1 MAAKSEEQKML
12 LEDDELASSQ
22 ALSTPINF
30 MSQSSI
36 QFDVSGNSDV
46 IVQLLQEKDF
56 SFADPNVDSDQSD
69 EEDIISADCL
79 NPKIMRKQLS
89 FSISESGVQ
98 SHEKKNAALVL
109 TDQRHLTKSSYYYG
123 LLTCYRSLQAKDI
136 RNKLDV
142 IGIKKQIET
151 GSYTAHTSEDL
162 FVLYEFRDET
172 FYNDMC
178 SNLRSLIK
186 KSIAKSTKKSDRIPM
201 SLRPARPVYSKLK
214 CCLELSLT
222 PGSFSAA
229 INTLHPL
236 FVTLAQSLFY
246 ITANGTKEDDVTPGT
261 PPVPGPNRI
270 PAFALC
276 LQFNKVILKK
286 TIKSFDERSWS
297 VLNLFPDNKSLFCY
311 ANILYGDSMP
321 YIICETG
328 KESGIQ
334 GSSVGPCLAI
344 YLFVSGNEEAML
356 EMRKF
361 YDTLLLSEKV
371 KSCDSKRAVY
381 PLISLAYSDREL
393 ILIHVPD
400 KTTVQ
405 QKALSLYIH
414 TTDILSLICKLQRPV
429 VQYSESC
436 VCVYDPQGNRV
447 VLRDLS
453 HAPFFKSALP
463 KLEFTT

>member
-1 MAAKSEEQKML
+1 MATRSEEQALL
-12 LEDDELASSQ
+12 LEDDELTSSQ
-22 ALSTPINF
+22 ALATPINF
-30 MSQSSI
+30 MTQSSI
-36 QFDVSGNSDV
+36 EFDVSGNSDAL
-46 IVQLLQEKDF
+46 VQLLQGKDF
-56 SFADPNVDSDQSD
+56 TTEVDSDQSD
-69 EEDIISADCL
+69 EEEIISADCL
-79 NPKIMRKQLS
+79 HPIKKQLS
-89 FSISESGVQ
+89 FDISENGVQ
-98 SHEKKNAALVL
+98 SHEKKDPALVL
-109 TDQRHLTKSSYYYG
+109 TDQRHLTKSSSYYG

-136 RNKLDV
+136 RKKLDV
-142 IGIKKQIET
+142 IGIKKNIET

-162 FVLYEFRDET
+162 FVLYEFKNES
-172 FYNDMC
+172 FYNVMC
-178 SNLRSLIK
+178 SNLSSLVQ
-186 KSIAKSTKKSDRIPM
+186 KSIAKSTKRSDRIPM

-246 ITANGTKEDDVTPGT
+246 ITANGTKEDDVTPCT
-261 PPVPGPNRI
+261 PSVPEPNRI

-276 LQFNKVILKK
+276 LQFNKVIFKK
-286 TIKSFDERSWS
+286 TIKSFGERSWS
-297 VLNLFPDNKSLFCY
+297 VLNLFPSNKVLFCY
-311 ANILYGDSMP
+311 ANTLYGESMP
-321 YIICETG
+321 YILCETG
-328 KESGIQ
+328 KESGMQ
-334 GSSVGPCLAI
+334 GSSFGPCLAI

-356 EMRKF
+356 EMKTF
-361 YDTLLLSEKV
+361 YDTLLLVEKA

-381 PLISLAYSDREL
+381 SLISEAYSDREL
-393 ILIHVPD
+393 ILLHVPD

-405 QKALSLYIH
+405 QRALSLYVH
-414 TTDILSLICKLQRPV
+414 TTNILSLICKLKRPV
-429 VQYSESC
+429 VQYCESC